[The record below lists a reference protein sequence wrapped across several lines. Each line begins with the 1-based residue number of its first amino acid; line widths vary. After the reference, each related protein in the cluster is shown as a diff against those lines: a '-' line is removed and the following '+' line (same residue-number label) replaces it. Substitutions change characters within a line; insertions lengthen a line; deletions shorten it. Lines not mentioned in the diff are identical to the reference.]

1 METMTITATPLVDA
15 LTEYAR
21 QGVIRFHMPGHRG
34 GRACPHPLRDWLG
47 EAMRLDATGVL
58 GLDDLHQ
65 PGGVLQM
72 AQELAARCFGADHTF
87 FLVNGT
93 SAGVHAM
100 ILATC
105 GPGDKIVVARNLHK
119 SALAGLILSGAHPVY
134 VRPEL
139 DEEFGISMG
148 VEAAT
153 VAAALEAH
161 PGVRAVLVVNPTY
174 YGVTSDLEAIAA
186 VTHSHDI
193 PLLVD
198 EAHGPHFRFHPAL
211 PTPALEAG
219 ADAAAQGIHKILSGL
234 TQASFLHLK
243 GPRVD
248 ATRMGDVLRVL
259 QSTSASYLLMA
270 SLDAARAQMVREG
283 RALWDRAL
291 ELAALLREGV
301 AAIPGL
307 RTFGRERAGTPGFHD
322 LDPTKVTV
330 QVTAVG
336 LTGPEAEHILR
347 YHHGIQAEM
356 SDLYNLLFIVGYGNT
371 REEVLHLLDALAA
384 MARDAGGHEA
394 SGHRGPA
401 GTLSQENR
409 ARGQVPAAP
418 LPAPV
423 PLPPIPPLEVLP
435 REAFFRPARSVPL
448 EQSRGRISAETVTC
462 YPPGIPVLGPG
473 EVVTPEVLE
482 YLLTIRSTGLRISG
496 PADPELRRLRVL

>member
-1 METMTITATPLVDA
+1 MGIMTLTTTPLVDA

-21 QGVIRFHMPGHRG
+21 QGIIRFHMPGHRG
-34 GRACPHPLRDWLG
+34 GRACPDPLRDWLA

-65 PGGVLQM
+65 PCGVLQL

-105 GPGDKIVVARNLHK
+105 GPGDKILVARNLHK
-119 SALAGLILSGAHPVY
+119 SALAGLILSGAHPLY
-134 VRPEL
+134 VQPEL
-139 DEEFGISMG
+139 DAELGISMG
-148 VEAAT
+148 VEAAN
-153 VAAALEAH
+153 VAAVLEAH
-161 PGVRAVLVVNPTY
+161 AGVRAVLVVNPTY
-174 YGVTSDLEAIAA
+174 YGVTADLEAIASVA
-186 VTHSHDI
+186 HRHDI

-211 PTPALEAG
+211 PKPALEAG
-219 ADAAAQGIHKILSGL
+219 ADAAAQGVHKILSGL
-234 TQASFLHLK
+234 TQASWLHLK

-248 ATRMGDVLRVL
+248 ATRMADVLRVL

-283 RALWDRAL
+283 GCLWDRAL

-307 RTFGRERAGTPGFHD
+307 RTFGRERTGGPGFYD
-322 LDPTKVTV
+322 LDLTKVTV
-330 QVTAVG
+330 QVTGAG

-347 YHHGIQAEM
+347 WRHGIQAEM
-356 SDLYNLLFIVGYGNT
+356 SDLHNLLFIVGYGNT

-384 MARDAGGHEA
+384 MASQAGG
-394 SGHRGPA
+394 STVA
-401 GTLSQENR
+401 GGRT
-409 ARGQVPAAP
+409 AAGGQP
-418 LPAPV
+418 LALPV
-423 PLPPIPPLEVLP
+423 HPPLPPIPPLEVLP
-435 REAFFRPARSVPL
+435 REAFFRPSRSVPL
-448 EQSRGRISAETVTC
+448 EQSLDRISAETVTC

-473 EVVTPEVLE
+473 EAVTPEVLD
-482 YLLTIRSTGLRISG
+482 YLLSIRSTGLRISG
-496 PADPELRRLRVL
+496 PADPELHYLRVL

>member
-1 METMTITATPLVDA
+1 L
-15 LTEYAR
+15 
-21 QGVIRFHMPGHRG
+21 
-34 GRACPHPLRDWLG
+34 LRDWLG
-47 EAMRLDATGVL
+47 EAMRVDATGVL

-100 ILATC
+100 VLATC
-105 GPGDKIVVARNLHK
+105 GPGEKIVVARNLHK

-134 VRPEL
+134 VQPEL
-139 DEEFGISMG
+139 DAEFGIGMG

-153 VAAALEAH
+153 IAAALEAH

-174 YGVTSDLEAIAA
+174 YGVTADLQAIAA
-186 VTHSHDI
+186 VTHRHDI

-219 ADAAAQGIHKILSGL
+219 ADAAAQGVHKILSGL
-234 TQASFLHLK
+234 TQASLLHLR

-248 ATRMGDVLRVL
+248 ATHMGDVLRVL

-283 RALWDRAL
+283 RHLWDRAL
-291 ELAALLREGV
+291 ELAGLLREGV

-307 RTFGRERAGTPGFHD
+307 RTFGRERAGTPGFCD

-330 QVTAVG
+330 RVTGTG
-336 LTGPEAEHILR
+336 LTGPEAEHLLR
-347 YHHGIQAEM
+347 YRHGIQAEM
-356 SDLYNLLFIVGYGNT
+356 SDLFNLLFIVGYGNT

-384 MARDAGGHEA
+384 LARQGGRHGS
-394 SGHRGPA
+394 SGFPPE
-401 GTLSQENR
+401 GTRQPDDR
-409 ARGQVPAAP
+409 VRGQLSAAP
-418 LPAPV
+418 LAAVP
-423 PLPPIPPLEVLP
+423 PLPPIPPLQALP
-435 REAFFRPARSVPL
+435 REAFFRPSRSVPL
-448 EQSRGRISAETVTC
+448 ERSRGCISAETVTC

-473 EVVTPEVLE
+473 EVVTPEVLD
-482 YLLTIRSTGLRISG
+482 YLLAIRSAGLRISG
-496 PADPELRRLRVL
+496 PADADLRHLRVL

>member
-1 METMTITATPLVDA
+1 MQIMTLNATPLVDA

-34 GRACPHPLRDWLG
+34 GQACPDVVREWLG

-105 GPGDKIVVARNLHK
+105 SPGDRILVARNLHK

-134 VRPEL
+134 VQPEL
-139 DEEFGISMG
+139 DAEFGISMG

-153 VAAALEAH
+153 IARALQTH
-161 PGVRAVLVVNPTY
+161 SGVRAVLVVNPTY
-174 YGVTSDLEAIAA
+174 YGVTADLQAIAD
-186 VTHSHDI
+186 VVHRHDI

-198 EAHGPHFRFHPAL
+198 EAHGPHFRFHPDL

-234 TQASFLHLK
+234 TQASLLHLR

-248 ATRMGDVLRVL
+248 PTRMADVLRVL

-283 RALWDRAL
+283 RQLWDRAL
-291 ELAALLREGV
+291 ELAALLRERV
-301 AAIPGL
+301 RAIPGL
-307 RTFGRERAGTPGFHD
+307 KTFGRERAGSPGFHD

-330 QVTAVG
+330 HVAG
-336 LTGPEAEHILR
+336 LGVTGPEAEHTLR
-347 YHHGIQAEM
+347 YRYGIQAEM

-371 REEVLHLLDALAA
+371 REEILQLADALAA
-384 MARDAGGHEA
+384 LAYQAAGKG
-394 SGHRGPA
+394 SSRP
-401 GTLSQENR
+401 S
-409 ARGQVPAAP
+409 
-418 LPAPV
+418 LP
-423 PLPPIPPLEVLP
+423 PLPPVPPLEVLP
-435 REAFFRPARSVPL
+435 REAFFRPSRPVPL
-448 EQSRGRISAETVTC
+448 ERARGHISAETVTC

-473 EVVTPEVLE
+473 EVVTPDVLD
-482 YLLTIRSTGLRISG
+482 YLLAIRTAGLRISG
-496 PADPELRRLRVL
+496 PADPDLRYLRVL